1 MDNLRFLYDEPQEA
15 AWFRNLDPRLSNI
28 PMARIGDTNESSK
41 VSRVLSYD
49 RPDIVLIDGDQ
60 PILSIEETIEVPSG
74 HNVGQRFARLAAASE
89 ASVPALYF
97 GPYVAKKHGGK
108 TAGPRYV
115 NLRLFKALDRMIE
128 ITGGAV
134 LTLNWPVDE
143 NFEIRRDPQKDNY
156 VREFMKLFLDEY
168 EVVGFNQIN
177 NSILGSDFFKQ
188 AIERR
193 TEFIETSIRRKDDYE
208 KPPNSVEILSRND
221 FYKRFH
227 INSNSKEILVYKVG
241 MKKIRSDP
249 YTGMAMLYD
258 YLYVKR
264 KDRSLA
270 LWFPE
275 ISSNDWKSAAQN
287 KKRKDVRLYLHSG
300 DIIIFSDGWMMTE

>member
-1 MDNLRFLYDEPQEA
+1 MGNLRFLYDEPQEA

-49 RPDIVLIDGDQ
+49 RPDIVLIDGEQ

-134 LTLNWPVDE
+134 ITLNWPVDE
-143 NFEIRRDPQKDNY
+143 NFEIRRDPQKDKY

-168 EVVGFNQIN
+168 DVVGFNQIN
-177 NSILGSDFFKQ
+177 NSILGSSFFKQ
-188 AIERR
+188 AIARR

-208 KPPNSVEILSRND
+208 KPPNSVEILNRND
-221 FYKRFH
+221 FYRRFQ
-227 INSNSKEILVYKVG
+227 INSNCKDILVYKVG

-264 KDRSLA
+264 KDRALA

-287 KKRKDVRLYLHSG
+287 KKRKDIRLYLHSA
-300 DIIIFSDGWMMTE
+300 DIIIFSDGWMMTK

>member
-134 LTLNWPVDE
+134 LTLNWPVDG
-143 NFEIRRDPQKDNY
+143 NFEIRRDPQKDKY
-156 VREFMKLFLDEY
+156 VREFIKLFLDEY

-208 KPPNSVEILSRND
+208 KPPNSVEILSRNE